1 MFAFGT
7 AFSAAPEEIFLLCGS
22 VCMWVCGW
30 IGLVVGVFG
39 LLGLVGAWFWQWKAC
54 DGVVVEGGIAA
65 SEPVP
70 VALGLVTADFAV
82 DAPSYVPMWAPILL
96 WLVRI
101 RLWWGCMC

>member
-1 MFAFGT
+1 VCVVVVSLGAIAGAMFAFGT

-54 DGVVVEGGIAA
+54 A
-65 SEPVP
+65 
-70 VALGLVTADFAV
+70 
-82 DAPSYVPMWAPILL
+82 
-96 WLVRI
+96 
-101 RLWWGCMC
+101 